1 MQVSVLLQDKGSEVV
16 TIAPDRSVG
25 EVLAVLA
32 EHRIGAVVV
41 VGEAGG
47 IEGVLSERDVVRAL
61 AADGASA
68 LDRRAAQL
76 MTREVVTCEPDTTV
90 ERLMAVMTERR
101 IRHVPVVAGGR
112 LDAEYGPETD
122 AGCSSHSALLHD
134 GENAGRRASAAS
146 VEAS

>member
-47 IEGVLSERDVVRAL
+47 IDGVLSERDVVRAL

-112 LDAEYGPETD
+112 L
-122 AGCSSHSALLHD
+122 AGLVSIGDVVKH
-134 GENAGRRASAAS
+134 RVASLEH
-146 VEAS
+146 EAQAMQDYIAHPY